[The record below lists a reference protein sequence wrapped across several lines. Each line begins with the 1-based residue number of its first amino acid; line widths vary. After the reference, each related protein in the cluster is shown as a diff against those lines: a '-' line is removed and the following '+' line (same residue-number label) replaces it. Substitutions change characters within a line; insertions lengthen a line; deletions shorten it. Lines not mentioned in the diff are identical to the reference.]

1 MTSLSIL
8 LTAYFSAEGVFDGRS
23 LELVP
28 PIATSMF
35 TYLHGRWLPFSTKNG
50 TNYKIEYKSTTEH
63 CNADGLS
70 QIFFPLER

>member
-1 MTSLSIL
+1 MMSLSIL
-8 LTAYFSAEGVFDGRS
+8 LTDIFLGRGVFDDRS
-23 LELVP
+23 LEIVP

-35 TYLHGRWLPFSTKNG
+35 TYRHGRWLPFSTKNG